1 MPVRHLPFAPLS
13 FLAATLLLSGCAGLS
28 AADRQAAGPAPGGA
42 SEPPATNEAGARAGG
57 PQRRI
62 EGPSPDSL
70 VGSDGAGILKLVGAP
85 GLVRRERGVEVWQY
99 TDDTCVLL
107 LYFYDDTDGAR
118 KLTYLEAL
126 AKAGADAAG
135 AVSPAGC
142 LSDQIHA
149 FRAKDLG

>member
-1 MPVRHLPFAPLS
+1 M
-13 FLAATLLLSGCAGLS
+13 T
-28 AADRQAAGPAPGGA
+28 
-42 SEPPATNEAGARAGG
+42 EAGARAGR
-57 PQRRI
+57 PQRTI

-70 VGSDGAGILKLVGAP
+70 MGSDRDGILTLVGVP

-107 LYFYDDTDGAR
+107 LYFYDDANGAR

>member
-1 MPVRHLPFAPLS
+1 MPARNLHFVSFFAVFFLLPAC
-13 FLAATLLLSGCAGLS
+13 ATL
-28 AADRQAAGPAPGGA
+28 PATHGGA
-42 SEPPATNEAGARAGG
+42 TQSQTAVEAGTNANK
-57 PQRRI
+57 PQKRI

-70 VGSDGAGILKLVGAP
+70 MGSDPAEILKLVGAP
-85 GLVRRERGVEVWQY
+85 GLVRHERGVEVWQY
-99 TDDTCVLL
+99 TDDICVLL

-126 AKAGADAAG
+126 AKSGASEAS

-142 LSDQIHA
+142 LSDQARA

>member
-1 MPVRHLPFAPLS
+1 MPVRHLPFAS
-13 FLAATLLLSGCAGLS
+13 FFAALLLLSGCAGLP
-28 AADRQAAGPAPGGA
+28 AADRQGADPGPGVA
-42 SEPPATNEAGARAGG
+42 SETPAMAEAGARATRT
-57 PQRRI
+57 QERI

-70 VGSDGAGILKLVGAP
+70 VGSDGAGILRLVGAP
-85 GLVRRERGVEVWQY
+85 GLVRHERGVEVWQY

-107 LYFYDDTDGAR
+107 LYFYDGTDGAR

-126 AKAGADAAG
+126 AKTGADAAS